1 MDNVLTNQT
10 SVSHKILEMVKE
22 NSHNKLMEIPHT
34 SMLDVMQTNQID
46 VLMVHVE
53 QDNKIVLF
61 YQHVIHLDHIDVN
74 QEDVLKMLQHVKN
87 SMINY
92 NLVKII

>member
-1 MDNVLTNQT
+1 
-10 SVSHKILEMVKE
+10 
-22 NSHNKLMEIPHT
+22 
-34 SMLDVMQTNQID
+34 
-46 VLMVHVE
+46 MVHVE